1 MRFASPRP
9 ARRAAGEA
17 DRGTGCLLD
26 IIPVVSP
33 PVAPSGEPAV
43 ESGSAA
49 WRFLLRLARPY
60 RGRFLV
66 IALLALAGTAA
77 DLVEPLIYR
86 AAVNDVAGLFVS
98 PPDES
103 PAADAELAAEAA
115 PAVAS
120 NAATEAETAPAPGA
134 GLPAVAAATPATP
147 APTPPTARTPGKSA
161 RTPRHGHRESAA
173 ERHRRLRAGKA
184 GGAAAG
190 NANVLPPPGPTPEP
204 HRPDYVAPRTP
215 RQTISTLLL
224 AVALL
229 FVTGVAGYVFAL
241 AADNRSARLASRIEA
256 DLIRS
261 TFGHVLRL
269 PLSYFGRRASGG
281 LAKQIDQSD
290 QVAPIVTAFAQ
301 EIAPEALRMA
311 GVFAIM
317 LTQSTRLSLAA
328 FALLPFYLLLA
339 VRSARRLETGMAGY
353 YEMWEEVSA
362 RIQDA
367 LATVKTVK
375 LSGAEAR
382 EVERLR
388 AASERAYED
397 YLARNRLSNRYL
409 LGQVVLSHVSK
420 ALVFGYG
427 GWLVLERQLT
437 PGDVVMFVAYLDRL
451 YAPIDSLSSMAV
463 TLQQHVASL
472 RRALRLLGTAGGEG
486 GGRPLAPGPGR
497 VEFRDVRFGYVPGRD
512 VLQGLSLTLEPG
524 VVTALAGASGA
535 GKTTTADLLLKL
547 YEPGSGEI
555 LVDGQPLSGL
565 DPASV
570 RREIG
575 VVAADGAVFRGTLA
589 DNVRYKRP
597 DATDE
602 EVRAAALDAGLERT
616 LERLPEG
623 LETPI
628 GERGIG
634 LSVGER
640 QRLQLARILVSK
652 PRILVLDE
660 ATANLDDATEEEIKQ
675 SLARVRPRPTTLLVA
690 HRFSTLRDADRVAVL
705 DAGRVV
711 EEGTPAELLAAG
723 GWFSRLAA
731 RSQEAA
737 APEEEDL
744 SAEDEGVAAGADAG
758 DEADGEEG

>member
-1 MRFASPRP
+1 
-9 ARRAAGEA
+9 
-17 DRGTGCLLD
+17 L
-26 IIPVVSP
+26 P
-33 PVAPSGEPAV
+33 PGEPAV
-43 ESGSAA
+43 KREETA
-49 WRFLLRLARPY
+49 WRFLLGLARPY
-60 RGRFLV
+60 RWRFLV
-66 IALLALAGTAA
+66 IALLALLGTAA

-98 PPDES
+98 RAAEGLSDEGDL
-103 PAADAELAAEAA
+103 PAEAA
-115 PAVAS
+115 PSVAPNQATAPPSSQGAAAPPVAS
-120 NAATEAETAPAPGA
+120 PTPAP
-134 GLPAVAAATPATP
+134 P
-147 APTPPTARTPGKSA
+147 APTPALSQVPGKSA
-161 RTPRHGHRESAA
+161 RTLRRGHRRSAT
-173 ERHRRLRAGKA
+173 ERDRRQHPVRPGDAVGQKPP
-184 GGAAAG
+184 AAPQPA
-190 NANVLPPPGPTPEP
+190 PTPEP

-229 FVTGVAGYVFAL
+229 FVTGVVSYAFAL
-241 AADNRSARLASRIEA
+241 AADNRSTVLASRIEA

-269 PLSYFGRRASGG
+269 PLGYFSRRASGG

-290 QVAPIVTAFAQ
+290 QIAPIVTAFAQ
-301 EIAPEALRMA
+301 EIAPEAIRMI
-311 GVFAIM
+311 GVLAIM
-317 LTQSTRLSLAA
+317 LGQSRRLSLAA

-339 VRSARRLETGMAGY
+339 VRSARRLEAGMGGY
-353 YEMWEEVSA
+353 YEKWEDVSA

-375 LSGAEAR
+375 LSGAEPR
-382 EVERLR
+382 EIERLR
-388 AASERAYED
+388 EASARAYDD

-463 TLQQHVASL
+463 SLQQHVASL
-472 RRALRLLGTAGGEG
+472 RRAMRLLATEGGEG
-486 GGRPLAPGPGR
+486 GGQRLAPGPGR
-497 VEFRDVRFGYVPGRD
+497 VEFRDVRFGYVPDRE

-524 VVTALAGASGA
+524 AVTALAGTSGA

-565 DPASV
+565 DPSAV

-589 DNVRYKRP
+589 DNIRYKRP

-602 EVRAAALDAGLERT
+602 EVSAAAIDAGLGRT
-616 LERLPEG
+616 LERLPDG
-623 LETPI
+623 LATPI
-628 GERGIG
+628 GERGMG

-640 QRLQLARILVSK
+640 QRLQLARVLVSR

-675 SLARVRPRPTTLLVA
+675 SLSRLSPRPTTLLIA
-690 HRFSTLRDADRVAVL
+690 HRYSTLRDADRVAVL

-711 EEGTPAELLAAG
+711 EEGTPEELLAAG

-731 RSQEAA
+731 RSQEGASGEKEPGSLDEVREGE
-737 APEEEDL
+737 APETEAEEESEEED
-744 SAEDEGVAAGADAG
+744 G
-758 DEADGEEG
+758 